1 MARVYGGI
9 RVDGLAR
16 VTRALVEFGLEV
28 DDLKDA
34 FSSIADEGARLAGRL
49 APQRTGA
56 LAGDVRGNRARSS
69 AHVAAG
75 RASVP
80 YAGPINYGWR
90 AHHIAPAG
98 FMQKADQQWQPYAL
112 RRLEQEINKQIV
124 RRGLR

>member
-1 MARVYGGI
+1 MARPSGGI
-9 RVDGLAR
+9 RIDGLSH
-16 VTRALVEFGLEV
+16 VVRALLSMGLEV

-34 FSSIADEGARLAGRL
+34 FAPIAAEGARIAARE
-49 APQRTGA
+49 APKLTGT

-80 YAGPINYGWR
+80 YAGPINYGW
-90 AHHIAPAG
+90 AKHNIKASG
-98 FMQKADQQWQPYAL
+98 FMQKADQEWQPYSL
-112 RRLEQEINKQIV
+112 RRLEQEINSQIR